1 MIHGN
6 SAASTRK
13 FKKVL
18 SCGFVTGMISFA
30 AACTPFHHMAAYH
43 SDLRALAGVWVDS
56 VKRSP
61 TDTVAW
67 RLDPNGADWT
77 LEIHVV
83 SDSGRAVRSEQRA
96 KRYGY
101 WYLDGAVSDTAGRMI
116 CFKKRPRDGGTCYP
130 FRLDTLPATGKEV
143 QLRRRLIVDGYA
155 GEQHQRTRVLFERL
169 P

>member
-1 MIHGN
+1 MISGT
-6 SAASTRK
+6 SALSTRK
-13 FKKVL
+13 CARTLMRGLAIGLV
-18 SCGFVTGMISFA
+18 SFA
-30 AACTPFHHMAAYH
+30 SACTPFHHLTAYH
-43 SDLRALAGVWVDS
+43 SDLRALAGVWMDS

-83 SDSGRAVRSEQRA
+83 SDSVRGVRSEQRA

-130 FRLDTLPATGKEV
+130 FRLDTLPATGTEG
-143 QLRRRLIVDGYA
+143 QPRRRLIVDGYA

>member
-1 MIHGN
+1 MIFSN
-6 SAASTRK
+6 SDVSSRI
-13 FKKVL
+13 FGDVL
-18 SCGFVTGMISFA
+18 MRGLAMGLISCA
-30 AACTPFHHMAAYH
+30 AACTPFHHVTAYH

-83 SDSGRAVRSEQRA
+83 SDSVRGARSEQQA

-101 WYLDGAVSDTAGRMI
+101 WYLDGTASDPAGRMI

-130 FRLDTLPATGKEV
+130 FRLDTLPATGAEGL
-143 QLRRRLIVDGYA
+143 QRRRLMVDGYV
-155 GEQHQRTRVLFERL
+155 GEKHQRTRVLFERL

>member
-1 MIHGN
+1 MIFGN
-6 SAASTRK
+6 SAVSSRIFWSVFRRGLAM
-13 FKKVL
+13 
-18 SCGFVTGMISFA
+18 GFISSA
-30 AACTPFHHMAAYH
+30 AACTPFHHVAAYH
-43 SDLRALAGVWVDS
+43 SDLRTLAGVWVDS

-83 SDSGRAVRSEQRA
+83 SDRVRGGRSEQLA

-101 WYLDGAVSDTAGRMI
+101 WYLDGAVSDPARRMI

-130 FRLDTLPATGKEV
+130 FTLDTLPATGIAG
-143 QLRRRLIVDGYA
+143 LRQRRLIVDGYA

>member
-6 SAASTRK
+6 FAAWSRICEK
-13 FKKVL
+13 ALKHGL
-18 SCGFVTGMISFA
+18 AMGMISFA
-30 AACTPFHHMAAYH
+30 AACTPFHYMTAYH

-77 LEIHVV
+77 VAIHVV
-83 SDSGRAVRSEQRA
+83 TDSVHGVRTEQRA

-130 FRLDTLPATGKEV
+130 FTLDTLTATGAV
-143 QLRRRLIVDGYA
+143 GQLRRRLIVDGYA
-155 GEQHQRTRVLFERL
+155 GELHQRTRVLFERL

>member
-1 MIHGN
+1 MIPDT
-6 SAASTRK
+6 SARSTRI
-13 FKKVL
+13 FGRTLWRGLAMGLV
-18 SCGFVTGMISFA
+18 SFA
-30 AACTPFHHMAAYH
+30 LACTPFHHMTAYH
-43 SDLRALAGVWVDS
+43 SDLRSLAGVWVDS

-61 TDTVAW
+61 ADTVAW

-83 SDSGRAVRSEQRA
+83 SDSGRGVRIEQRA

-130 FRLDTLPATGKEV
+130 FRLDTLPATGNEV

>member
-1 MIHGN
+1 MISGT
-6 SAASTRK
+6 SALSTRI
-13 FKKVL
+13 FGRTL
-18 SCGFVTGMISFA
+18 MRGLAMGSAFFA
-30 AACTPFHHMAAYH
+30 SACAPFHHLTAYH

-83 SDSGRAVRSEQRA
+83 SDSVRGIRNEERA

-101 WYLDGAVSDTAGRMI
+101 WYLDAAVSDTAGRMI

-130 FRLDTLPATGKEV
+130 FRLDTLSATGTEG
-143 QLRRRLIVDGYA
+143 QPRRRLIVDGYA

>member
-1 MIHGN
+1 MIHGT
-6 SAASTRK
+6 AA
-13 FKKVL
+13 L
-18 SCGFVTGMISFA
+18 SSRIFGRTLMRGLVMGFVSFA
-30 AACTPFHHMAAYH
+30 SACTPFHRLTEYH

-61 TDTVAW
+61 ADTVAW

-83 SDSGRAVRSEQRA
+83 SDSGRGVRIEQRA